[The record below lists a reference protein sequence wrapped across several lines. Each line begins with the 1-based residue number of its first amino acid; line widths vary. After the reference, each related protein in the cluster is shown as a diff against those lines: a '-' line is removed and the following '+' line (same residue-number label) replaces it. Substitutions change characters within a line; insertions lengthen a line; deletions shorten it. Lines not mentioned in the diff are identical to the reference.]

1 MSRILIIKAETEY
14 KPKRKTNQK
23 ETNRKQIK
31 EDVLMAETTEKYPIP
46 EIRKDGRIST
56 LYVKGEPFFALSGE
70 IHNSSAS
77 SLDYMEEHVWKQV
90 EDMHLNS
97 LIVPLYW
104 ETIEPEEGQYDFTLP
119 DGLIRQ
125 ARKHKMHLIFL
136 WFGLWKNAESFY
148 VPGWM
153 KRDSEKYWRVQT
165 ALGETINTI
174 SPLCRD
180 AVEKDAKAFAAV
192 MAHIR
197 EVDAD
202 ESTVIVMQV
211 ENEIGLL
218 NTACDY
224 SPRAREAFAK
234 EIPEEMA
241 KLYGARGDWK
251 SAFGDDAEEYFM
263 AYHFAK
269 AVEQITDAG
278 RKEYPLPCYANAWL
292 RQYPWYAGSYPSGG
306 PVCEVHK
313 IWKMAAPALFTL
325 APDIYVPYVA
335 NVMDEYSYD
344 GNPLFV
350 PEVRKDAVTAS
361 YALYAFG
368 KHNAICY
375 SPFGIED
382 LALPQEAIDRPPME
396 VMAALNIDPSAFEIR
411 GSKEYLGRV
420 YQLIDEM
427 KPLYMKYR
435 GSEHLKAYV
444 RKSDTDF
451 GTYFRF
457 KNYDVSVAYAP
468 KMPEK
473 PLAAGMIYELSEDQ
487 FLIVGMRS
495 TFTFRAKESDGK
507 KVNYV
512 KVQEGEIKNGEWLPG
527 RILNGDEQMS
537 LKCGDMAEC
546 LYVELY
552 KY

>member
-1 MSRILIIKAETEY
+1 MG
-14 KPKRKTNQK
+14 
-23 ETNRKQIK
+23 
-31 EDVLMAETTEKYPIP
+31 ETTEKYPIP

-197 EVDAD
+197 EVDVD

-234 EIPEEMA
+234 EIPEKMA
-241 KLYGARGDWK
+241 KLYGAQGDWK

-278 RKEYPLPCYANAWL
+278 RKEYPLPCYANA
-292 RQYPWYAGSYPSGG
+292 
-306 PVCEVHK
+306 
-313 IWKMAAPALFTL
+313 
-325 APDIYVPYVA
+325 
-335 NVMDEYSYD
+335 MDEYSYE